1 MPGKQHLHKT
11 IHQQHDDKKKKKNKK
26 HTGNKHRRA
35 KLPMEL
41 VLLAFLQVNRTML
54 R

>member
-11 IHQQHDDKKKKKNKK
+11 IHQQHDDKKKKNKK
-26 HTGNKHRRA
+26 QIGNKHRRT

-54 R
+54 Q